1 MEKDNSL
8 IGLKRPATMIW
19 LKDKERRNDLAVKK

>member
-8 IGLKRPATMIW
+8 IGLKRPAAVIW
-19 LKDKERRNDLAVKK
+19 LKDREQRNDLAVKK